1 MLKAQTIAA
10 TNPPLKTNES
20 PINQAVVEARD
31 ATTICLTQVLR
42 LVKSFIP
49 QIKKLFTGE
58 T

>member
-42 LVKSFIP
+42 LVKSLIN
-49 QIKKLFTGE
+49 QSRKRFTGE